1 VTEVGLAFIA
11 AVRRVFPAYGDP
23 VSRAVFE
30 AELAEIGRAGTRDEA
45 IQRAAAFKER
55 TRARLG
61 ELIEAIAKS
70 GIVAVDLASVPP
82 TSVAVAK
89 APTKAMVA
97 FAISL
102 AKRKGLQLPR
112 GLKSNGA
119 VCRAFLDQ
127 HAASRSPRHGEPGTA
142 NGAAKRPSEAMLR
155 FARSLAQEHGIECPA
170 EVVTDF
176 AACKAFL
183 DEHAPKANGPKHA
196 RAARRANR
204 LRSSSADGGSDA
216 RTSVKGGRRAT
227 GPAPKRD

>member
-1 VTEVGLAFIA
+1 MTEVGLAFIA

-45 IQRAAAFKER
+45 LRRAAAFKER

-61 ELIEAIAKS
+61 ELIEAVAKS
-70 GIVAVDLASVPP
+70 GIAAIDPASVPQ

-102 AKRKGLQLPR
+102 AKRKGLKLPR

-127 HAASRSPRHGEPGTA
+127 HAVSRSPRYREPGTA
-142 NGAAKRPSEAMLR
+142 DSASKRPSEAMLR
-155 FARSLAQEHGIECPA
+155 YARSLAQERGIECAA
-170 EVVTDF
+170 EVIADF
-176 AACKAFL
+176 SACKAFL
-183 DEHAPKANGPKHA
+183 DEHAPKAKGP
-196 RAARRANR
+196 
-204 LRSSSADGGSDA
+204 
-216 RTSVKGGRRAT
+216 KGGRVTRQSRRSRPPSA
-227 GPAPKRD
+227 GGVSGA